1 MALLKLRLSEN
12 FQFYTM
18 LHYWHLLYRG
28 KKNWQ
33 VGVCHVKYLQKSME
47 SCFILL
53 FSHDHEVLY
62 ELPREWTNKI
72 CEDTSSVYKLQV
84 LVCHTVYQP
93 CLPESAI
100 SWVHS
105 LLKAAQLLCRPR
117 ASSIVQ
123 LIGWIHKV
131 WCLIGLIKLLLL
143 NLYVCKVCITIS
155 KACNAVD

>member
-1 MALLKLRLSEN
+1 MPKFPAPCKQTFSTFSAFTSFFTTQTFSLVTVTDSLSEN
-12 FQFYTM
+12 FQFYTV
-18 LHYWHLLYRG
+18 LHYWHLLYRKKING
-28 KKNWQ
+28 KLEYVTCK
-33 VGVCHVKYLQKSME
+33 VQKSME
-47 SCFILL
+47 SWCCFILL

-117 ASSIVQ
+117 AVELKWGDIETT
-123 LIGWIHKV
+123 W
-131 WCLIGLIKLLLL
+131 
-143 NLYVCKVCITIS
+143 
-155 KACNAVD
+155 

>member
-62 ELPREWTNKI
+62 ELTRKRTNKI
-72 CEDTSSVYKLQV
+72 CEDISSSLVPSPHPTFHCTESDGKL
-84 LVCHTVYQP
+84 CGAW
-93 CLPESAI
+93 E
-100 SWVHS
+100 
-105 LLKAAQLLCRPR
+105 R
-117 ASSIVQ
+117 
-123 LIGWIHKV
+123 G
-131 WCLIGLIKLLLL
+131 
-143 NLYVCKVCITIS
+143 
-155 KACNAVD
+155 